1 MAQGEG
7 MTGQRVLATGGLILL
22 ATAVVPPLGAFA
34 VNRARVR
41 TAAAAVRTVAQALR
55 GDEPRLLEMA
65 RCADV
70 LCGPGRMPLARLPN
84 AQGWVT
90 APRAGWG
97 TTRAGPGAL
106 SPDPWGNCY
115 VVNLAAANSSSMAV
129 RALSAGPDGI
139 IETPFDASS
148 DAPVGDDVRMRIR

>member
-1 MAQGEG
+1 VSGR
-7 MTGQRVLATGGLILL
+7 RVLVTLGLILL

-41 TAAAAVRTVAQALR
+41 SAEAAVRSVAQALR
-55 GDEPRLLEMA
+55 DDEPRLLEMT
-65 RCADV
+65 RGADV
-70 LCGPGRMPLARLPN
+70 LCGSGRMPLARLPD

-97 TTRAGPGAL
+97 GTSGHRDATPA
-106 SPDPWGNCY
+106 DPWGNCY
-115 VVNLAAANSSSMAV
+115 MVNLAAVNAAGMAV
-129 RALSAGPDGI
+129 WALSAGPDGI
-139 IETPFDASS
+139 IDTPFVSSS